1 MSVRHLKTL
10 RGEKGE
16 CGDNNLRRN
25 IGGKRRDRCKSVAAK
40 AEIKCAADAV
50 EEETGVGKKT
60 GIGVVWLRGDAETY

>member
-16 CGDNNLRRN
+16 RWDNNLRRN
-25 IGGKRRDRCKSVAAK
+25 IAGKRRDR
-40 AEIKCAADAV
+40 CAADAV
-50 EEETGVGKKT
+50 EEETGVGKNT